1 MSPSDQSAQPAPAG
15 MLNISGVT
23 AHASFDQ
30 PPASGDF
37 DELLHWCDS
46 FSDTLHDIID
56 QLQEDMMRIGP
67 PSGAA
72 TAESADE
79 PESSED
85 WRQIT
90 DVVDQIYDI
99 VAQLER
105 VSKRATPVVYRA

>member
-1 MSPSDQSAQPAPAG
+1 MSPSAQPAEPAPAG
-15 MLNISGVT
+15 MPNIDGVN
-23 AHASFDQ
+23 APASFEQ

-37 DELLHWCDS
+37 GELLHWCDS

-56 QLQEDMMRIGP
+56 QLHDDMMRISP
-67 PSGAA
+67 PSGAS
-72 TAESADE
+72 TTESADE
-79 PESSED
+79 RESSDD

-105 VSKRATPVVYRA
+105 VSKRATTAIYRA